1 MLWRVKLR
9 EKIEEDGGVKS
20 KKSKKSKED
29 TGRGNGVAEGGDG
42 GEAGATSSRGGMM
55 KERVKKRRA
64 VAKAQ
69 QSRSMP
75 KVQVDEN
82 LQISAIEVCNA
93 PISSLTHCSP
103 LPSSCLVHDR
113 PPSPSRLTSCLSKA
127 VSCCRCAIVRAYMF
141 AHAWIHVPHN
151 PRFGGRCDGDMLCL
165 LRIVPHRR
173 PTVE

>member
-20 KKSKKSKED
+20 KKSKKSKGD
-29 TGRGNGVAEGGDG
+29 KGRGNGVAEGGDG
-42 GEAGATSSRGGMM
+42 EEAGATSSRGGMM

-82 LQISAIEVCNA
+82 LQTSAIEVRNA
-93 PISSLTHCSP
+93 HICISSVTHYSP
-103 LPSSCLVHDR
+103 LPPFSCPIHDR
-113 PPSPSRLTSCLSKA
+113 PASRLILWLSKA
-127 VSCCRCAIVRAYMF
+127 VSCCQCVFVRAYMF
-141 AHAWIHVPHN
+141 AHACIHVPHN
-151 PRFGGRCDGDMLCL
+151 PRFD
-165 LRIVPHRR
+165 R
-173 PTVE
+173 PL